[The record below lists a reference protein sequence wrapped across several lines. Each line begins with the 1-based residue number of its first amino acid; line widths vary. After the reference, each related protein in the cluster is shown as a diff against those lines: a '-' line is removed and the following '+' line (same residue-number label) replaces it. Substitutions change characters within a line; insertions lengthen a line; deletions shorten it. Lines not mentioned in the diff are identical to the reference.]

1 MHANSTIQIL
11 SKLLVEGA
19 ILVHFVL
26 SSLVFNWKWIF
37 SNTTNKHTFALGVVC
52 CIHVYA

>member
-11 SKLLVEGA
+11 SKLLVESA
-19 ILVHFVL
+19 VLVHLF
-26 SSLVFNWKWIF
+26 FNWKWNF
-37 SNTTNKHTFALGVVC
+37 SNTTTKHTFALGVVC